1 MWAVDVSPIAA
12 AYARYNADAC
22 GVGSLVHIAQGSWYD
37 PVGHLAGRV
46 GGIVSN
52 PPYIPRQQM
61 AGLQAEVGRH
71 EPTLALDGGEGPG
84 LDSLEVRTRCH
95 LWGVYSQCPHKQRAL
110 GSHHAVPGCC
120 LFVDAETHA
129 GPGVLT
135 VRGMQHRTACC
146 CASVAHILQP

>member
-1 MWAVDVSPIAA
+1 MQGALGFCSWLLTRWAWVVLLQDAQVWAVDVSPVAA

-22 GVGSLVHIAQGSWYD
+22 SVGGLVHIAQGSWYE

-52 PPYIPRQQM
+52 PPYIPREQM

-84 LDSLEVRTRCH
+84 LDSLEVR
-95 LWGVYSQCPHKQRAL
+95 G
-110 GSHHAVPGCC
+110 
-120 LFVDAETHA
+120 
-129 GPGVLT
+129 
-135 VRGMQHRTACC
+135 
-146 CASVAHILQP
+146 